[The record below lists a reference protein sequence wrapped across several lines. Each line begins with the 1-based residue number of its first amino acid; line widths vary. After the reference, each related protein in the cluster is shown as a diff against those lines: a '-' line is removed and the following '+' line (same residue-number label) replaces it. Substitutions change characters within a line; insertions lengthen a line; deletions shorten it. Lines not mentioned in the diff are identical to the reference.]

1 MNSMTLVIDGK
12 PVPKMRPR
20 LTRRGI
26 CYDPQEADKRKWK
39 VLILK
44 SLESTGWEKAK
55 TEPLEISLDFGMQIP
70 ASLPKK
76 ARDRLVGAYHCKR
89 PDIDNLVKFVLDCM
103 ISTVYDDDS
112 IIYSMSAVKHYASQ
126 PYVQITVSKV

>member
-26 CYDPQEADKRKWK
+26 CYDQQEAEKRAWK

-44 SLESTGWEKAK
+44 ALESKGWEKAK
-55 TEPLEISLDFGMQIP
+55 TEPLKIYLEFGMQIP
-70 ASLPKK
+70 ESLPKK
-76 ARDRLVGAYHCKR
+76 AKDRLEGAYHCKR

-112 IIYSMSAVKHYASQ
+112 IIYSISAVKHYASQ